1 VTKLTF
7 APLEKWLT
15 PTPDWN
21 RSDARAWAR
30 AKKSGYISEETA
42 DRLLIRYTRMQLEI
56 VHPDVQP

>member
-1 VTKLTF
+1 MKLTF
-7 APLEKWLT
+7 APLEKWLS

-42 DRLLIRYTRMQLEI
+42 DRLMIRYAHIQLEI